1 MTTTMTSVL
10 RVKVGPWGGS
20 GGIPWDE
27 GGSGADNIY
36 TGIRGIFIWTMIEGI
51 IAILLQ
57 YDDNGKP
64 RMGTIHGSTAAQ
76 DWHRIFR
83 LYSQE
88 ARLDFPDEILTGIS
102 GSYYD
107 GLIRSLKFKIY
118 SGSKDAYRLLDFGS
132 AGGTR
137 FEFTGDEA
145 GAIVGFSGRSGERL
159 DAIGL
164 YFVVWNPDRFY
175 KAMRM
180 QGHLAFR
187 TSPLRLQINPQE
199 LQDGSS
205 EEE

>member
-107 GLIRSLKFKIY
+107 G
-118 SGSKDAYRLLDFGS
+118 
-132 AGGTR
+132 GTR

>member
-64 RMGTIHGSTAAQ
+64 
-76 DWHRIFR
+76 

-175 KAMRM
+175 KAM
-180 QGHLAFR
+180 
-187 TSPLRLQINPQE
+187 
-199 LQDGSS
+199 
-205 EEE
+205 